1 VELVWRRG
9 WYCFK
14 NETPRRY
21 SKRNHRRSVAA
32 AAKLTAPRLAKV
44 MNTDSIPDVRAV
56 AKKILAKVDPEGKF
70 H

>member
-1 VELVWRRG
+1 MKSLGESQWPARAAAVEALG
-9 WYCFK
+9 IFG
-14 NETPRRY
+14 P
-21 SKRNHRRSVAA
+21 S